1 MPERSRV
8 VLDGDRLVRR
18 AGWFWRNS
26 IDLREVR
33 RVEARN
39 ADALTADM
47 LWIVFTDG
55 SGRHLS
61 IGEADQ
67 DFLSVIGALAS
78 RFPGLAKFRDASPTT
93 PLRATRLVLWQD
105 EPVTD

>member
-8 VLDGDRLVRR
+8 VLEGDRLTRR
-18 AGWFWRNS
+18 AGWFRRKS

-47 LWIVFTDG
+47 LWIVFTDD

-61 IGEADQ
+61 IRESDQ

-78 RFPGLAKFRDASPTT
+78 RFSRRGEVR
-93 PLRATRLVLWQD
+93 
-105 EPVTD
+105 